1 LNSIRCF
8 ISIELDPATRK
19 SVSQFVDKIR
29 FLKGI
34 KWVSEKNYHITLA
47 FMGELP
53 VDKVPLVC
61 DALKSVSSRHRPFI
75 LNLRGSGFFPNP
87 KNPKVFW
94 IGIEKNSELYRLKE
108 DIDKTLRALNIDF
121 DPKPFSPHLTLGRI
135 KSPFDFDQRLIP
147 PEAGFSASFTVK
159 ELHFMKSQLFKEGP
173 VYTEIFKVELKGL
186 I

>member
-1 LNSIRCF
+1 MNSIRCF

-19 SVSQFVDKIR
+19 SVSQFVDKLK
-29 FLKGI
+29 FLEGI
-34 KWVSEKNYHITLA
+34 KWVSEENYHITLA

-61 DALKSVSSRHRPFI
+61 DTLNSISARHRPFI
-75 LNLRGSGFFPNP
+75 LNLHGSGFFPNT

-94 IGIEKNSELYRLKE
+94 IGIEKSDELYRLRE

-121 DPKPFSPHLTLGRI
+121 DPKPFSPHLTIGRI
-135 KSPFDFDQRLIP
+135 KSRLDPSLIP
-147 PEAGFSASFTVK
+147 READFSVSFTVK
-159 ELHFMKSQLFKEGP
+159 ELYFMKSQLFKEGP
-173 VYTEIFKVELKGL
+173 VYTEIFRVELKGL

>member
-1 LNSIRCF
+1 MNSIRCF
-8 ISIELDPATRK
+8 ISIELDPVTRK
-19 SVSQFVDKIR
+19 SVSQFVDKLR
-29 FLKGI
+29 FLRGI
-34 KWVSEKNYHITLA
+34 KWVNAENYHITLA

-61 DALKSVSSRHRPFI
+61 DALNGISSRHRPFI
-75 LNLRGSGFFPNP
+75 LNLRSSGFFPDT

-94 IGIEKNSELYRLKE
+94 IGIEKNNELYRLKE

-135 KSPFDFDQRLIP
+135 KSPFEFDPKLIP
-147 PEAGFSASFTVK
+147 READFSASFTVK
-159 ELHFMKSQLFKEGP
+159 ELYFMKSQLFKEGP